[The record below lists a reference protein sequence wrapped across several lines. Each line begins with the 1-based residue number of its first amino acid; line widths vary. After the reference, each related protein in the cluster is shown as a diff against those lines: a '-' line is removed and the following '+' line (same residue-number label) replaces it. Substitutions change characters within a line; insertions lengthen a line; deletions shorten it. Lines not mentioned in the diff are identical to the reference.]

1 MTDTTSP
8 RIHPV
13 TVARD
18 RGLVKLLHRLIATD
32 RSPASFVLR
41 LTLALVMFPHGAQK
55 VFGWFGGDGFSA
67 TFGFF
72 TGALGVPALF
82 ALLVFAAELLGPI
95 GLAVGAF
102 SRVAAAGLIA
112 VMTGA
117 IFMAHLP
124 NGFFMNWTGAQAGE
138 GFEYH
143 LLASAICLALMVAG
157 GGRWS
162 VDHSMSDK
170 PLARR

>member
-13 TVARD
+13 TVASD

-72 TGALGVPALF
+72 TGTLGVPALF
-82 ALLVFAAELLGPI
+82 TLLVFAAELLGPI

-143 LLASAICLALMVAG
+143 LLVIGMSIATILAG
-157 GGRWS
+157 SGRWS
-162 VDHSMSDK
+162 FDRW
-170 PLARR
+170 LAAKV

>member
-8 RIHPV
+8 RLHPV
-13 TVARD
+13 TVPRD
-18 RGLVKLLHRLIATD
+18 HGVAKLLQRLIATD
-32 RSPASFVLR
+32 RSPASFALR

-67 TFGFF
+67 TLGFF
-72 TGALGVPALF
+72 TGTLGVPALF

-143 LLASAICLALMVAG
+143 LLVIGMSIAVILAG
-157 GGRWS
+157 SGRWS
-162 VDHSMSDK
+162 FDRW
-170 PLARR
+170 LAAKV